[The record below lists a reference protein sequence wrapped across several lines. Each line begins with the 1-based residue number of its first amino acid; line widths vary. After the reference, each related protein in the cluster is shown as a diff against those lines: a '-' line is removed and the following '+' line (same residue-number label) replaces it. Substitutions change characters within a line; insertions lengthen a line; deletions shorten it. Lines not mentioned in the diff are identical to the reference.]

1 MIPGT
6 QRPDGTWRKPIRVR
20 EGYVPQVDILN
31 TQYTPLMIEP
41 EHMIF
46 FRMK

>member
-20 EGYVPQVDILN
+20 EGYVPQVTIQNHAIAHIL
-31 TQYTPLMIEP
+31 ES
-41 EHMIF
+41 F
-46 FRMK
+46 